1 MDSCGQQSAYTAAE
15 AMAGMIVWETILGWD
30 ERFQK
35 GIAITPE
42 VDAWIKEMNV
52 SWEGAGVAEMR
63 DEATRLGCWVEKIYN
78 FLPDGYLDER
88 CEAYDFDFIPA
99 MLLKATWGRSPHV
112 GDYTYVT
119 KPTAIEVARE
129 LKA

>member
-15 AMAGMIVWETILGWD
+15 AMAGMIVWETILGWVD
-30 ERFQK
+30 ATNRS
-35 GIAITPE
+35 PE
-42 VDAWIKEMNV
+42 VDAWIEAMNIT
-52 SWEGAGVAEMR
+52 WEGAGFAEMR
-63 DEATRLGCWVEKIYN
+63 DEATRLGVWVEKIYSL
-78 FLPDGYLDER
+78 LPDGYLDER

-99 MLLKATWGRSPHV
+99 MLLKVTWGKSPFD
-112 GDYTYVT
+112 GEYTYVT